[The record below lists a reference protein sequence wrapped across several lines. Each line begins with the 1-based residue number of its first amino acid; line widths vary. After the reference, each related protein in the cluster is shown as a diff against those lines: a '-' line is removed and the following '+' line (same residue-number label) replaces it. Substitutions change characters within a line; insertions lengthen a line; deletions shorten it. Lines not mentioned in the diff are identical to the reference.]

1 MIKNITLLG
10 SNNDIG
16 IKAIEFL
23 KKNTN
28 KFKIYSLSY
37 DSKVDN
43 LDFFIS
49 QIKDVSPKKVF
60 LSSEKDAEY
69 IESKTKVEIISGTE
83 NFPEFIKSNEIDQVI
98 SSLSGLSSVKKILST
113 IYEFK
118 DITLLNTSPLLY
130 SGKIITNEIKSKG
143 INFNIFSYP
152 VYSLDFIL
160 KSSNI
165 SNIKNINLF
174 TKQKI
179 KTEEISINDYKD
191 FGSYLKAYYSL
202 NNIRL
207 VNDMFIIYY
216 LYNFSIDNFNF
227 YEQSERIMNIEIKFL
242 NGTSVFFKANLDI
255 DSIFNYYFLNNEKIV
270 ENKEK
275 DLDKTSFLYKKID
288 PTKDKFLSLGIDAL
302 RKGGSYPIVY
312 YITIET
318 LLYYIYKR
326 KIKENIEVYKIV
338 KEFLEDKTL
347 YDKFPDLSSICSI
360 DNKINEKVK
369 NKFSIK
375 N

>member
-16 IKAIEFL
+16 IKTIEFL
-23 KKNTN
+23 KNNTN

-60 LSSEKDAEY
+60 IPLEKDAEY
-69 IESKTKVEIISGTE
+69 IESKTKVEIITGTE

-118 DITLLNTSPLLY
+118 DITLLNTSPFLY
-130 SGKIITNEIKSKG
+130 CGRIITNEVKSKG
-143 INFNIFSYP
+143 VNFNIFSYP

-165 SNIKNINLF
+165 NFIKNINLF
-174 TKQKI
+174 TKQKNKKEKI
-179 KTEEISINDYKD
+179 TINDYKD
-191 FGSYLKAYYSL
+191 FGSYLKAYYSE

-216 LYNFSIDNFNF
+216 LYNIPIDNFNF
-227 YEQSERIMNIEIKFL
+227 YEQSERIINIEIKFL

-255 DSIFNYYFLNNEKIV
+255 DSIFNYYFLDNEKIV

-275 DLDKTSFLYKKID
+275 DLDKISFSYKKID
-288 PTKDKFLSLGIDAL
+288 PTKEKFLSLGIETL
-302 RKGGSYPIVY
+302 KKGGSFPIIY

-326 KIKENIEVYKIV
+326 KIKENIDIYKIV

-347 YDKFPDLSSICSI
+347 YDKFPDLSSVYAI
-360 DNKINEKVK
+360 DNKINEKIK
-369 NKFSIK
+369 NKFNIK